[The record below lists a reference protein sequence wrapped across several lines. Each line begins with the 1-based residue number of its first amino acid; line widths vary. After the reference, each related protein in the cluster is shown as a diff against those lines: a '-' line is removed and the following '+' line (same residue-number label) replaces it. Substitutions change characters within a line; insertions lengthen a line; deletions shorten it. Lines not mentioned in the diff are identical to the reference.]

1 MLFGFFFHIFVTES
15 VQRRIFVMYIDQ
27 FADYLRLERNY
38 SPRTIASYRRDLV
51 LFRQFLSGID
61 VELDLLTA
69 DRDVVRLWVVDMMDK
84 GQTSTTVN
92 RKLST
97 LRSFYRFLRIRG
109 ITDKSPVQG
118 IKGPKNKKPLPQFV
132 KESDMNRLLDDTDL
146 GEGFMGVRNKTV
158 IAVFYETGMRM
169 AELIGLDDRDI
180 DFGTRTIKVTG
191 KRDKQRFIPFGK
203 ELEECLRVY
212 LDARTAAFG
221 QMEGAFFVN
230 QKGERIPR
238 HQVYLLVKDALG
250 RVSDVSKKS
259 PHVLRHT
266 FATSMLNHDAEL
278 GAVKEL
284 LGHNSLQTTEIYVH
298 TTFQELKEIY
308 KQAHPRA

>member
-1 MLFGFFFHIFVTES
+1 
-15 VQRRIFVMYIDQ
+15 MYIDQ

-38 SPRTIASYRRDLV
+38 SPRTVASYRRDLV
-51 LFRQFLSGID
+51 LFRQFLAD
-61 VELDLLTA
+61 TDAELDLLSA
-69 DRDVVRLWVVDMMDK
+69 DRDVVRLWVVGMMEK
-84 GQTSTTVN
+84 GEKSTTVN

-97 LRSFYRFLRIRG
+97 LRSFYRFLRIKG

-132 KESDMNRLLDDTDL
+132 KESDMDKLLDETDL
-146 GEGFMGVRNKTV
+146 GEGFVGVRNKTV

-180 DFGTRTIKVTG
+180 DFSTRTIKVTG

-203 ELEECLRVY
+203 ELEERLHQY
-212 LDARTAAFG
+212 LEARNEVFG
-221 QMEGAFFVN
+221 PTQGAFFLSP
-230 QKGERIPR
+230 KGDRIPR
-238 HQVYLLVKDALG
+238 HQVYFLVKNALNQ
-250 RVSDVSKKS
+250 VSDVSKKS

>member
-1 MLFGFFFHIFVTES
+1 
-15 VQRRIFVMYIDQ
+15 MYIDQ

-38 SPRTIASYRRDLV
+38 SPRTVASYRRDLV
-51 LFRQFLSGID
+51 LFRQFLADTDAG
-61 VELDLLTA
+61 LDLLTA
-69 DRDVVRLWVVDMMDK
+69 DRDVVRLWIVDMMDK
-84 GQTSTTVN
+84 GMTSTTVN

-132 KESDMNRLLDDTDL
+132 KESDMDRLLDDTDL
-146 GEGFMGVRNKTV
+146 GEGFMGIRNKTV
-158 IAVFYETGMRM
+158 VATFYETGMRM

-180 DFGTRTIKVTG
+180 DFGSRTIKVTG
-191 KRDKQRFIPFGK
+191 KRDKQRFIPFGA
-203 ELEECLRVY
+203 ELEKRLKDY
-212 LDARTAAFG
+212 LEARTEAFG
-221 QMEGAFFVN
+221 ETQGAFFLN

>member
-1 MLFGFFFHIFVTES
+1 
-15 VQRRIFVMYIDQ
+15 MYIDQ

-38 SPRTIASYRRDLV
+38 SPKTVSSYRRDLV
-51 LFRQFLSGID
+51 LFRQFLAD
-61 VELDLLTA
+61 TDAELDMLTA
-69 DRDVVRLWVVDMMDK
+69 DRDTVRLWVVDMMDK
-84 GQTSTTVN
+84 GEKSTTVN

-97 LRSFYRFLRIRG
+97 LRSFYRFLRIKG

-132 KESDMNRLLDDTDL
+132 KESDMDKLLDDETIDL
-146 GEGFMGVRNKTV
+146 GEGFMGVRNRTV

-180 DFGTRTIKVTG
+180 DFGTHTIKVTG
-191 KRDKQRFIPFGK
+191 KRDKQRFIPFGND
-203 ELEECLRVY
+203 LEKRLYEY
-212 LDARTAAFG
+212 LEARTQAFG
-221 QMEGAFFVN
+221 ETGGAFFVN

-238 HQVYLLVKDALG
+238 HQVYLLVKDALSK
-250 RVSDVSKKS
+250 VSDVSKKS